1 MPLVTSG
8 MTRKFTFRHG
18 AETLTL
24 DDPDP
29 CMSPD
34 RVMSFFSNTY
44 PELTT
49 ATVHGPKIE
58 NDEAIYEF
66 KTTIGVKG

>member
-1 MPLVTSG
+1 MPLVTTG

-18 AETLTL
+18 AETITL

-29 CMSPD
+29 RMSPD
-34 RVMSFFSNTY
+34 RIMSFFSNTY

-49 ATVHGPKIE
+49 ATVHGPRSR
-58 NDEAIYEF
+58 
-66 KTTIGVKG
+66 TTKPSMSSRQPSE

>member
-1 MPLVTSG
+1 MPLVTTG

-18 AETLTL
+18 AETITL

-29 CMSPD
+29 RMSPD
-34 RVMSFFSNTY
+34 RIM
-44 PELTT
+44 TT